1 MFINNDDIGKTSMTG
16 WFYDFEII
24 CEYQSI
30 KFTYSMNRIIEQI
43 YRWIVFI
50 ISIINYEG
58 NIDKKLQTLSISLSF
73 VVKKILNDMILLLIV
88 ILRVKMYNNPVLS
101 QILNRY
107 KSAW

>member
-30 KFTYSMNRIIEQI
+30 EFTYSMNRI
-43 YRWIVFI
+43 
-50 ISIINYEG
+50 
-58 NIDKKLQTLSISLSF
+58 
-73 VVKKILNDMILLLIV
+73 VVKKILNDIILLLIV
-88 ILRVKMYNNPVLS
+88 ILRIKMYNNPVVS

>member
-1 MFINNDDIGKTSMTG
+1 MTLKL
-16 WFYDFEII
+16 FVNTRALN
-24 CEYQSI
+24 SH
-30 KFTYSMNRIIEQI
+30 TV
-43 YRWIVFI
+43 WIVLFI

-73 VVKKILNDMILLLIV
+73 AVKKILNDIILLLIV
-88 ILRVKMYNNPVLS
+88 ILRVKMYNNPVVS

>member
-30 KFTYSMNRIIEQI
+30 KFTYSMNRII
-43 YRWIVFI
+43 

-73 VVKKILNDMILLLIV
+73 VVKKILNDIILLLIV
-88 ILRVKMYNNPVLS
+88 ILRVKMYNNPVVS

>member
-1 MFINNDDIGKTSMTG
+1 MTLKL
-16 WFYDFEII
+16 FVNTRALN
-24 CEYQSI
+24 SH
-30 KFTYSMNRIIEQI
+30 TV
-43 YRWIVFI
+43 WIVLFI

-88 ILRVKMYNNPVLS
+88 ILRVKMYNNPVVS

>member
-88 ILRVKMYNNPVLS
+88 ILRVKMYNNPVVS

>member
-1 MFINNDDIGKTSMTG
+1 MTLKL
-16 WFYDFEII
+16 FVNTRALN
-24 CEYQSI
+24 SH
-30 KFTYSMNRIIEQI
+30 TV
-43 YRWIVFI
+43 WIVLFI

-73 VVKKILNDMILLLIV
+73 VVKKILIDIILLLIV
-88 ILRVKMYNNPVLS
+88 ILRVKMYNNPVVS

>member
-1 MFINNDDIGKTSMTG
+1 MTLKL
-16 WFYDFEII
+16 FVNTRALN
-24 CEYQSI
+24 SH
-30 KFTYSMNRIIEQI
+30 TV
-43 YRWIVFI
+43 WIVLFI

-73 VVKKILNDMILLLIV
+73 VVKKILIDIILLLIV
-88 ILRVKMYNNPVLS
+88 ILRVKMYNNPAVS

>member
-30 KFTYSMNRIIEQI
+30 KFTYSMNRII
-43 YRWIVFI
+43 VFI

-73 VVKKILNDMILLLIV
+73 VVNKILNDIILLLIV
-88 ILRVKMYNNPVLS
+88 ILRVKMYNNPVVS

>member
-1 MFINNDDIGKTSMTG
+1 MTLKL
-16 WFYDFEII
+16 FVNTRALN
-24 CEYQSI
+24 SH
-30 KFTYSMNRIIEQI
+30 TV
-43 YRWIVFI
+43 WIVLFI

-73 VVKKILNDMILLLIV
+73 VVKKILYDIILLLIV
-88 ILRVKMYNNPVLS
+88 ILRVKMYNNPVVS

>member
-1 MFINNDDIGKTSMTG
+1 MTLKL
-16 WFYDFEII
+16 FVNTRALN
-24 CEYQSI
+24 SH
-30 KFTYSMNRIIEQI
+30 TV
-43 YRWIVFI
+43 WIVLFI

-73 VVKKILNDMILLLIV
+73 VVKKILNDIILLLIV
-88 ILRVKMYNNPVLS
+88 ILRVKMYNNPVVS

>member
-1 MFINNDDIGKTSMTG
+1 MTLKLFVNTRALNSHTV
-16 WFYDFEII
+16 W
-24 CEYQSI
+24 
-30 KFTYSMNRIIEQI
+30 I

-73 VVKKILNDMILLLIV
+73 VVKKILNDIILLLIV
-88 ILRVKMYNNPVLS
+88 ILRVKMYNNPVVS

>member
-30 KFTYSMNRIIEQI
+30 EFTYSMNRI
-43 YRWIVFI
+43 
-50 ISIINYEG
+50 
-58 NIDKKLQTLSISLSF
+58 IDKKLQTLSISLSF
-73 VVKKILNDMILLLIV
+73 VVKKILNDIILLLIV
-88 ILRVKMYNNPVLS
+88 ILRVKMYNNPVVS

>member
-30 KFTYSMNRIIEQI
+30 KFTYSMNRIIEK

-73 VVKKILNDMILLLIV
+73 VVKKILNDIILLLIV
-88 ILRVKMYNNPVLS
+88 ILRVKMYNNPVVS